1 MDNTMNASLRPK
13 KIRVS
18 RKRQITIPI
27 KYFTRFGITDEVE
40 CVPTENGILLR
51 PVISDEEKGEFDDYI
66 LADLIKEGYS
76 GDSLTGLVTFDSGDT
91 SSTVDMNALYG
102 STSASL
108 ADDAIYYAQLL
119 ITHGDSTLTS
129 QIVKIETSSIS
140 GSADPYF
147 GDGGFGFETLPGQT
161 LDATYGAFSPTGWTS
176 SAMPEPTSGLLL
188 LVGAGLLGL
197 RRKRA

>member
-76 GDSLTGLVTFDSGDT
+76 GDSLLEEFKARKAKIRPAVEKMIEHAHQVALGNEKGY
-91 SSTVDMNALYG
+91 TVEEVFG
-102 STSASL
+102 K
-108 ADDAIYYAQLL
+108 
-119 ITHGDSTLTS
+119 
-129 QIVKIETSSIS
+129 VK
-140 GSADPYF
+140 
-147 GDGGFGFETLPGQT
+147 
-161 LDATYGAFSPTGWTS
+161 
-176 SAMPEPTSGLLL
+176 
-188 LVGAGLLGL
+188 
-197 RRKRA
+197 

>member
-1 MDNTMNASLRPK
+1 MK
-13 KIRVS
+13 KIMFMFAAVACAAALQAAS
-18 RKRQITIPI
+18 VVNWNSGTLYQPKADGTGWSDDMVADGTAG
-27 KYFTRFGITDEVE
+27 YLAT
-40 CVPTENGILLR
+40 LL
-51 PVISDEEKGEFDDYI
+51 VGT
-66 LADLIKEGYS
+66 GYS

-119 ITHGDSTLTS
+119 ITHGDSTLAS

-161 LDATYGAFSPTGWTS
+161 LDGTYGAFSPTGWTS